1 MSRSIF
7 GESKNSILS
16 AFCTFDKVLNTK
28 HIVKFI
34 DKYVVAYETNKK
46 IFNYYLRT
54 SDPLR
59 VGTTREVIKNDL
71 ELQKTK
77 LAKLL

>member
-1 MSRSIF
+1 MSRSVF
-7 GESKNSILS
+7 GESKDVILS
-16 AFCTFDKVLNTK
+16 AFRTYDKCLNTK

-34 DKYVVAYETNKK
+34 DKYVVAYETNQKK
-46 IFNYYLRT
+46 FNYYLKT
-54 SDPLR
+54 SDPFM
-59 VGTTREVIKNDL
+59 VNTTREVIKNDL